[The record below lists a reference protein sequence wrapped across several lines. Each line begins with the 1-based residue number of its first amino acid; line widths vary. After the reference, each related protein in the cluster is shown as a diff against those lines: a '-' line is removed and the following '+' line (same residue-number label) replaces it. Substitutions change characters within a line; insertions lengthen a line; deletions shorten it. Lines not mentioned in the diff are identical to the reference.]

1 MIVDRAAL
9 TELATRL
16 KLTSDRAASARR
28 DLSRVAHTETAG
40 VDIGWADA
48 MADITSIDQEIAVM
62 QRILNAL
69 WLRSIA
75 RTRRIR

>member
-16 KLTSDRAASARR
+16 NLASDRAASTRRGLAR
-28 DLSRVAHTETAG
+28 VVHTEAAG
-40 VDIGWADA
+40 LDDGWADT
-48 MADITSIDQEIAVM
+48 MAGITSIDEEIAVM

-75 RTRRIR
+75 RTRRIP